1 MKDLKKYLSASL
13 ATVMIAGCAT
23 LTFARNF
30 DDIKDDSKAKT
41 EISILTDIGVIKGT
55 HENQFSPD
63 ENVTREQM
71 ATFLFRLMLGRDD
84 AGRVNTTEF
93 IDLYEPYYNGA
104 ISWANAAGYII
115 GTSRVTFEPAG
126 GITKQDAM
134 TMLVRALGQDNDRMN
149 EGYPWSYINAAI
161 KLGLDRGLSDVAYTD
176 TLTREETAIILY
188 NALSAEYLIGR
199 TTIGGNVYYEST
211 SIIEEVFGY
220 KTADAVLVSTNDYTL
235 EDSTVVKN
243 GYVTLKCSDG
253 GEEFYMTVPYSEM
266 KLEGSENAYL
276 GESFKLI
283 YSTQSGRHKVLSAV
297 EASKT
302 EEFTSVKID
311 GDKVQIGDNKYT
323 LVSGYSDELT
333 TNNNEL
339 ILHAY
344 DADGRLEQIETT
356 GELSSLLGFYSVKLI
371 FDGEGDTARRA
382 VMRVYEMDTL
392 NVDKD
397 GKINL
402 AGGKT
407 EKDISVSNAKGAK
420 SGDHV
425 LYYYNETAGEL
436 EIREVLEIV
445 SGTVRRITQTSVMI
459 GERSFTLGN
468 IVAGISSESI
478 KNKLHL
484 GESAN
489 VVVYNGAA
497 LAVINGVELSD
508 SSRYLVA
515 LTDAQ
520 RVYENGSF
528 KYVMTAYIDGKEQNI
543 YTKNGAGIAGGVYRY
558 TEQGGEYSLID
569 VKIED
574 GIIISGRGEFIQN
587 TNGLDEIGY
596 IIDSASGTTIEL
608 GGRNYYTINRG
619 SAASFASVAGLSDVK
634 FVCDAN
640 TVIIVNDNGTLMH
653 RTGIYDSSISV
664 NDGARVVAVFDNEV
678 GSVETLKY
686 LYISDGQLG
695 NYDIDAEFVRIL
707 AENGYVY
714 DNGATYAEY
723 IVYNFV
729 SGKIET
735 MLSKHGGLTVGADYR
750 CGNDNT
756 ITNETAELV
765 MNGFVTG
772 YTQGTLTI
780 DGTTF
785 SISADAKI
793 IRIGEDYKVYSVNVG
808 DLYMKNVEFVT
819 KGNEIVLVI
828 ESDSPVFTAVA
839 AGANVTITPDFDL
852 SEFSTSA
859 PTLISCKKGSESVD
873 IVGSSIVFGAENT
886 LTVTLP
892 EELEGGSYELTFKLG
907 GKDFK
912 VSFEIAE

>member
-13 ATVMIAGCAT
+13 AALMVAGCST

-30 DDIKDDSKAKT
+30 DDITNDSKAKT

-55 HENQFSPD
+55 GENEFSPD

-84 AGRVNTTEF
+84 AGRVNTTSF
-93 IDLYEPYYNGA
+93 TDLYEPYYNGA

-115 GTSRVTFEPAG
+115 GTSKITFEPTG

-134 TMLVRALGQDNDRMN
+134 TMLVRALGQDNGKMN
-149 EGYPWSYINAAI
+149 AGYPWSYINAGI
-161 KLGLDRGLSDVAYTD
+161 KLGLDRGLTGVAYD
-176 TLTREETAIILY
+176 ETLTREETAIILY
-188 NALSAEYLIGR
+188 NALSAEYLVGR
-199 TTIGGNVYYEST
+199 TTVGGNVYYEST

-220 KTADAVLVSTNDYTL
+220 STADAVLVATNDYTL
-235 EDSTVVKN
+235 EENTVVKN
-243 GYVTLKCSDG
+243 GYVTLRCTDG
-253 GEEFYMTVPYSEM
+253 KDAFYMTVPYAEM
-266 KLEGSENAYL
+266 KLAGSENAYL

-283 YSTQSGRHKVLSAV
+283 YSKESGRHKVLSAV
-297 EASKT
+297 PTST
-302 EEFTSVKID
+302 SEEYTSVKID
-311 GDKVQIGDNKYT
+311 GGKVQIGESKYT
-323 LVSGYSDELT
+323 LVDEYSDELS

-344 DADGRLEQIETT
+344 DADGRLEQIETSD
-356 GELSSLLGFYSVKLI
+356 ELAELLGFYSVKLI
-371 FDGEGDTARRA
+371 FDGGRDTASRA

-392 NVDKD
+392 SVDKD

-407 EKDISVSNAKGAK
+407 EKEVSVNNAANAKN
-420 SGDHV
+420 GDYV
-425 LYYYNETAGEL
+425 LYYYNEAAGEL
-436 EIREVLEIV
+436 EIAQALEIV
-445 SGTVRRITQTSVMI
+445 SGTVRRITQTSAMI
-459 GERSFTLGN
+459 GDRSFTLGN
-468 IVAGISSESI
+468 SVAGISAESI

-484 GESAN
+484 GEVAN

-497 LAVINGVELSD
+497 VAVVNGAELSD
-508 SSRYLVA
+508 SSRYLIA
-515 LTDAQ
+515 LSDAH
-520 RVYENGSF
+520 RIYENGSF
-528 KYVMTAYIDGKEQNI
+528 RYVMTAYVDGKEQNI
-543 YTKNGAGIAGGVYRY
+543 YTKNGAGVAGGVYRY

-596 IIDSASGTTIEL
+596 IIESANGTKIEL
-608 GGRNYYTINRG
+608 GGRNYYTVNRG
-619 SAASFASVAGLSDVK
+619 DAESFASVAGMSDVK

-653 RTGIYDSSISV
+653 RTGLYNSTISV

-686 LYISDGQLG
+686 LYISDGELG
-695 NYDIDAEFVRIL
+695 NYDLDAEFVRIL

-714 DNGATYAEY
+714 ENGQTYTEY
-723 IVYNFV
+723 LVYNIA
-729 SGKIET
+729 SGKVET
-735 MLSKHGGLTVGADYR
+735 KLSKHSGLTVGEDYR

-756 ITNETAELV
+756 ITSEGADFV

-785 SISADAKI
+785 SLADDAQL
-793 IRIGEDYKVYSVNVG
+793 IRIGADYKVTSVTAAE
-808 DLYMKNVEFVT
+808 LYMKNVEFVT
-819 KGNEIVLVI
+819 SQGEIVLVM
-828 ESDSPVFTAVA
+828 ESASPSFTATA
-839 AGANVTITPDFDL
+839 SGANVTITPDFDL
-852 SEFSTSA
+852 SEFSGSTPSLTS
-859 PTLISCKKGSESVD
+859 LKKGSESVD
-873 IVGSSIVFGAENT
+873 LTGASVEFGAENT
-886 LTVTLP
+886 LSVTLAA
-892 EELEGGSYELTFKLG
+892 ELAEGPYEISFKLG
-907 GKDFK
+907 GKEFK
-912 VSFEIAE
+912 VSFTVGA

>member
-13 ATVMIAGCAT
+13 ATLMVAGCAT

-55 HENQFSPD
+55 SENEFSPN

-84 AGRVNTTEF
+84 AGRVNTTSF
-93 IDLYEPYYNGA
+93 TDLYDPYYNGA

-115 GTSRVTFEPAG
+115 GTSKITFEPAG

-149 EGYPWSYINAAI
+149 EGYPWSYINAGI
-161 KLGLDRGLSDVAYTD
+161 KLGLDRGLSGVAYD
-176 TLTREETAIILY
+176 ETLTREETAVILY
-188 NALSAEYLIGR
+188 NALCAEYLVGK
-199 TTIGGNVYYEST
+199 TTTGGNVYYEST

-220 KTADAVLVSTNDYTL
+220 SIAEAELVATNDYTL
-235 EDSTVVKN
+235 EENTVIKD
-243 GYVTLKCSDG
+243 GYVTLKCTSG
-253 GEEFYMTVPYSEM
+253 NETFYMTVPYSEM
-266 KLEGSENAYL
+266 KLSGSENAYL
-276 GESFKLI
+276 GESFKVI

-297 EASKT
+297 EASSA

-311 GDKVQIGDNKYT
+311 GGKVQIGENKYT
-323 LVSGYSDELT
+323 LVSEYSDELT

-356 GELSSLLGFYSVKLI
+356 EELASLLGFYNVKLI
-371 FDGEGDTARRA
+371 FDGGRDTARRA
-382 VMRVYEMDTL
+382 IMRVYEMDIL

-397 GKINL
+397 GKINI
-402 AGGKT
+402 AGGMTNK
-407 EKDISVSNAKGAK
+407 EVSVENSAEAKN
-420 SGDHV
+420 GDYV

-436 EIREVLEIV
+436 EIAEVLEIV
-445 SGTVRRITQTSVMI
+445 SGTVRRITQNSVMI
-459 GERSFTLGN
+459 GGNSFTLGN
-468 IVAGISSESI
+468 SVAGISAESVR
-478 KNKLHL
+478 NKLHL
-484 GESAN
+484 GESTN

-497 LAVINGVELSD
+497 LVVVNGAELSD
-508 SSRYLVA
+508 SSRYLIA
-515 LTDAQ
+515 LSDAH
-520 RVYENGSF
+520 RIYENGSF
-528 KYVMTAYIDGKEQNI
+528 RYVMTAYVDGKEQNI
-543 YTKNGAGIAGGVYRY
+543 YTKNGAGVAGGVYRY
-558 TEQGGEYSLID
+558 TEQGGEYNLID
-569 VKIED
+569 VRVED

-596 IIDSASGTTIEL
+596 IIESANGTTIEL

-619 SAASFASVAGLSDVK
+619 SAESFASVAGMADVK

-653 RTGIYDSSISV
+653 RTGLYNSSIVV

-686 LYISDGQLG
+686 LYISDGELG
-695 NYDIDAEFVRIL
+695 NYDLDAEFVRIL

-714 DNGATYAEY
+714 ENGQTYAEY
-723 IVYNFV
+723 LVYNFAT
-729 SGKIET
+729 GKVET
-735 MLSKHGGLTVGADYR
+735 MLSKHSGLTVGEEYR

-756 ITNETAELV
+756 ITNESADFI

-785 SISADAKI
+785 SLASDAKLI
-793 IRIGEDYKVYSVNVG
+793 KIDENYKVSSVNVA

-819 KGNEIVLVI
+819 NRNEIVLVI
-828 ESDSPVFTAVA
+828 EHSAPGFTATA
-839 AGANVTITPDFDL
+839 SGAVITVTPDFDL
-852 SEFSTSA
+852 SEFTSST
-859 PTLISCKKGSESVD
+859 PTLTSLKKGTESVNLT
-873 IVGSSIVFGAENT
+873 GSNIEFGAENT
-886 LTVTLP
+886 LSVTLA
-892 EELEGGSYELTFKLG
+892 EELAEGKYELTFKLG
-907 GKDFK
+907 GKEFK
-912 VSFEIAE
+912 VSFEIGA